1 MDQDGFRASEPGAGG
16 HLLEFPILF
25 ANASPRRG
33 HLCNRHL
40 AQFRDSHCLQEPLDL
55 GGNLRSVALASR
67 SFWSSA
73 PQNAADRILAMAE
86 PVRAARTQPP
96 EERPDPE
103 RAALDVADFPGC
115 RAVRIAPKEIE
126 DHEGRVEYWEART
139 GTAMVVCEPTSTY
152 HEQPAQR
159 LAGLTALIAASRGS
173 PISAYG
179 TADLVRV
186 EPGGKPR
193 VLMQADQ
200 ILYLHPP
207 SAEELGPRVDVDGD
221 RLPDVVLEV
230 DYSTDVRVRKLPLY
244 EAWGFPEVW
253 VDVPDARSPSR
264 PKARRA
270 GLTIHVLDGDR
281 FHRAE
286 SGRAFPGWTA
296 EEIHRALN
304 EHTMSASTVAA
315 LHRVGAAMGA
325 AEGTGPDDDPWLRR
339 YRTETRYES
348 VIAVL
353 AERGIETTR
362 ALPARIAE
370 LGEIPVTV
378 LVRAAL
384 RCASESEFL
393 ELCASER
400 RRR

>member
-1 MDQDGFRASEPGAGG
+1 
-16 HLLEFPILF
+16 
-25 ANASPRRG
+25 
-33 HLCNRHL
+33 
-40 AQFRDSHCLQEPLDL
+40 
-55 GGNLRSVALASR
+55 
-67 SFWSSA
+67 
-73 PQNAADRILAMAE
+73 MAE
-86 PVRAARTQPP
+86 PVHAARTPPP
-96 EERPDPE
+96 EERRGPE
-103 RAALDVADFPGC
+103 QAPLDAADFPGC
-115 RAVRIAPKEIE
+115 RAVQIAPREIE

-152 HEQPAQR
+152 HEQPAHR
-159 LAGLTALIAASRGS
+159 LAALTALIAASRGS

-179 TADLVRV
+179 TSDLVRFY
-186 EPGGKPR
+186 PGGELR

-200 ILYLHPP
+200 ILYLQPP

-221 RLPDVVLEV
+221 DLPDIVLEV

-264 PKARRA
+264 PKSRRP
-270 GLTIHVLDGDR
+270 GLTIHVLEGGR
-281 FHRAE
+281 FAPAE
-286 SGRAFPGWTA
+286 SSRAFPGWTA
-296 EEIHRALN
+296 EEIHGALS
-304 EHTMSASTVAA
+304 EDTMSASTAAA

-325 AEGTGPDDDPWLRR
+325 AEGAGPDDDPWLRR
-339 YRTETRYES
+339 YRDETRYES

-353 AERGIETTR
+353 AERGIATTR

-384 RCASESEFL
+384 RCASETEFL